1 MLFAK
6 QNSFNQTLQSEGLT
20 GVLSAFKSEA
30 ADLGLDTATFDDC
43 LDSGKHISEVQKD
56 LQDGQTYG
64 VGGTPAF
71 FVNGQ
76 LVSGAIPFEDYQ
88 GATGAMEP
96 GFKSIIDAALAGTEE
111 GSAIPVA
118 PSGAGG

>member
-1 MLFAK
+1 
-6 QNSFNQTLQSEGLT
+6 LQSEGLT
-20 GVLSAFKSEA
+20 GVLSTFKSYA

-71 FVNGQ
+71 FINGR

-88 GATGAMEP
+88 GSTGAMEP
-96 GFKSIIDAALAGTEE
+96 GFKSIIDAALAAAEAG
-111 GSAIPVA
+111 AAVPDVPA
-118 PSGAGG
+118 RSGG